1 LSSESINFTRNL
13 DAKTLRQ
20 FRTGRMRSGRIGKMN
35 PINKQTQTINEFIAI
50 LKILGIE
57 TVVDVRIIGASGHN
71 P

>member
-1 LSSESINFTRNL
+1 MRNW
-13 DAKTLRQ
+13 DARTFKQ
-20 FRTGRMRSGRIGKMN
+20 FRTGRRRSGRLGKMN